1 MSKTRISK
9 HYNIA
14 KKARDWANQTYLLG
28 ELPNWCRIR
37 TRRSIGKAVER
48 MMREVYQEGI
58 EEGWR
63 RKEFANKCDAIIAEE
78 EGNS

>member
-1 MSKTRISK
+1 MSKTRKSK

-28 ELPNWCRIR
+28 ELPNWCRKS
-37 TRRSIGKAVER
+37 TRKSIGQAMER
-48 MMREVYQEGI
+48 MMREAYQEGI

-63 RKEFANKCDAIIAEE
+63 RKEFSDKCNAIIAGE
-78 EGNS
+78 